1 MKTMKTSIWVNS
13 DEFILVDAEGLSMDD
28 EFMKYRPFTIREL
41 TAKYVISNAIRS
53 EVKNFYRPKCD
64 PSFTNCGE
72 SICFAFG
79 KKTAVGKSYN
89 WWESNA
95 KEFCPERNS
104 RLGTKL
110 QYGAFLGV
118 LIKKLV
124 ESGWEV
130 ATAWNAVC
138 NDSKKLGHY
147 WNSDGAL
154 HDFELTGSRE
164 VCGYFDL
171 GNTCKMLAEDE
182 KAGGF
187 WLAGGYCS
195 LESYFCALADFY
207 PFINR
212 RNDYKYSVGWIV
224 LDA

>member
-1 MKTMKTSIWVNS
+1 MKDVEIKVNG
-13 DEFILVDAEGLSMDD
+13 DDFILVDVESLSMDD
-28 EFMKYRPFTIREL
+28 EFMQYEVSTIREL
-41 TAKYVISNAIRS
+41 TAKYVISNAICS
-53 EVKNFYRPKCD
+53 GVKNFYRPKCD

-79 KKTAVGKSYN
+79 KKPAVGKSYN

-138 NDSKKLGHY
+138 NDSRELGHY
-147 WNSDGAL
+147 LNSEGASYAW
-154 HDFELTGSRE
+154 EPTGSRE
-164 VCGYFDL
+164 ICGFFDL
-171 GNTCKMLAEDE
+171 ANAYKILAEDE
-182 KAGGF
+182 EADGF
-187 WLAGGYCS
+187 WLTDGTHYNY
-195 LESYFCALADFY
+195 SYRGPLANLNHDNDCFY
-207 PFINR
+207 
-212 RNDYKYSVGWIV
+212 DEKHSGVGWVV